1 MLSLRGREIY
11 KKKRLEM
18 NDNANNLLIFGSVAL
33 SAFFQVTA
41 YLGISSAQVYALF
54 VVFCFSGIVGLV
66 KTISF
71 REGLKAFIAFDI
83 TAKGLS
89 LFIPFVIAFGAKS
102 MPALYIFVDYC
113 FSFLILGEILSILLC
128 IQALRTRNPEIRE
141 IDIYNIAIK
150 RLRDFAGRFLKLDND
165 NGDK

>member
-1 MLSLRGREIY
+1 
-11 KKKRLEM
+11 
-18 NDNANNLLIFGSVAL
+18 
-33 SAFFQVTA
+33 
-41 YLGISSAQVYALF
+41 
-54 VVFCFSGIVGLV
+54 
-66 KTISF
+66 
-71 REGLKAFIAFDI
+71 
-83 TAKGLS
+83 
-89 LFIPFVIAFGAKS
+89 

-165 NGDK
+165 KGDK